1 MRSLLFQ
8 SICDWMRSG
17 PDFGVKRT
25 ALTPMRWIVRSA
37 RDVIMAAK
45 PQNRNI
51 ERRSARST
59 YWRSTSSANWEK
71 K

>member
-1 MRSLLFQ
+1 
-8 SICDWMRSG
+8 
-17 PDFGVKRT
+17 VKRT